1 MKPVVPL
8 LFTVALLFQGIP
20 CRANDELEKA
30 TAYFNEGIAL
40 FDSGKFP
47 QAAEKFREANQVMYN
62 WKLLYNIG
70 QCEAAARHHGLALE
84 TFEEYIS
91 RGGDEIPMAR
101 REEVRSEIRRLREM
115 VGYLDIEGPSGSQ
128 LFVNDMSRGS
138 LPLSGPIAVAT
149 GVSHRIVLLKEDNV
163 IFEKEIR
170 IPGTQTIKISAQEA
184 TPTPAQTGP
193 AATDASAKMTSDDV
207 KGPEVVPRRS
217 DSPPTDEVA
226 EESNLTV
233 DIGSN
238 NGPTQSSLS
247 ESSRRLRTLG
257 IIGTGIGAACLITGG
272 ITGAIAMSKA
282 NDLEDRYGSVVP
294 HSEKSDY
301 DTTQHT
307 ATISTVM
314 FISGGVISAAGIA
327 LLMISK
333 KKKEKITT
341 LTPVVGRNA
350 AGILLGGKF

>member
-8 LFTVALLFQGIP
+8 LFTIALLLQGIP
-20 CRANDELEKA
+20 CRANDDLEKA

-84 TFEEYIS
+84 TFEEYVS
-91 RGGDEIPMAR
+91 RGGDDIPMER

-115 VGYLDIEGPSGSQ
+115 VGYLDIEGPSGSR
-128 LFVNDMSRGS
+128 LVVNEIQRGS
-138 LPLSGPIAVAT
+138 LPLSGPVAVAT
-149 GVSHRIVLLKEDNV
+149 GVSHRIVLMKEDNV
-163 IFEKEIR
+163 IFEKKIR
-170 IPGTQTIKISAQEA
+170 IPGTQTIKISARETVPVQ
-184 TPTPAQTGP
+184 PQPV
-193 AATDASAKMTSDDV
+193 ATDALPKMAADDAND
-207 KGPEVVPRRS
+207 PEAVSHRS
-217 DSPPTDEVA
+217 DSPPADAVA
-226 EESNLTV
+226 EESSLTV
-233 DIGSN
+233 DIGSS
-238 NGPTQSSLS
+238 NGPTQPNLS

-257 IIGTGIGAACLITGG
+257 IVVTGTGAACLITGG
-272 ITGAIAMSKA
+272 ITGAIAMAKA
-282 NDLEDRYGSVVP
+282 NDLEDQYGSVVP
-294 HSEKSDY
+294 HSEKSAY
-301 DTTQHT
+301 NTTQHT
-307 ATISTVM
+307 ATISTTM
-314 FISGGVISAAGIA
+314 FISGGVMGAAGIA

-341 LTPVVGRNA
+341 LAPIVGRNA